1 MNKDKEYSLE
11 EIEKELKDLSI
22 DPEKA
27 DYSQICP
34 HNKHLIKIIEET
46 KAYVEDTPRWKF

>member
-11 EIEKELKDLSI
+11 EIEKELKDLGI